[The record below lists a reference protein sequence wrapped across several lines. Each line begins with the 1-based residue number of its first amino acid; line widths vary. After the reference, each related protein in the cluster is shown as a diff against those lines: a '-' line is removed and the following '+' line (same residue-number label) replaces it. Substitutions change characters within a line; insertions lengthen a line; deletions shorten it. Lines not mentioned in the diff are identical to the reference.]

1 MKALSKEWAESK
13 LPNEDDQEIGAGC
26 PASNLFGLM
35 KFSKAQLKKIHALMR
50 KYQISKNEAAKM
62 YVQSGI

>member
-1 MKALSKEWAESK
+1 
-13 LPNEDDQEIGAGC
+13 
-26 PASNLFGLM
+26 M